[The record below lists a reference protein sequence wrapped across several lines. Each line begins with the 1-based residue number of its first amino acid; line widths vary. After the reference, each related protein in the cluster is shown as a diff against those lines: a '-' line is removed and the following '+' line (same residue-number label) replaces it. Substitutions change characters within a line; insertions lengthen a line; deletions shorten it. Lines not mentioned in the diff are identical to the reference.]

1 MDSAVFGFKIDETGQ
16 AIGNRRVQ
24 PQETCGEGTYRSN
37 LYAEQN
43 YHIFGRDY
51 NCMES
56 AVLL

>member
-1 MDSAVFGFKIDETGQ
+1 MRQGKS
-16 AIGNRRVQ
+16 IGNRRVQ
-24 PQETCGEGTYRSN
+24 PQEICGEGAYRSN

-51 NCMES
+51 NCMGS